1 MRQTQSQSN
10 FQAFAQTNSYEDI
23 LNRYKTKK
31 DLLAKTR
38 LYTNNKENDMS
49 TSPSSKGQDG
59 GYLSF
64 LEKQLERAN
73 RAYHDSA

>member
-1 MRQTQSQSN
+1 MTS
-10 FQAFAQTNSYEDI
+10 ANSYENI

-38 LYTNNKENDMS
+38 LFSNKENEDS
-49 TSPSSKGQDG
+49 SPSSKGPD

-73 RAYHDSA
+73 RAYHESA